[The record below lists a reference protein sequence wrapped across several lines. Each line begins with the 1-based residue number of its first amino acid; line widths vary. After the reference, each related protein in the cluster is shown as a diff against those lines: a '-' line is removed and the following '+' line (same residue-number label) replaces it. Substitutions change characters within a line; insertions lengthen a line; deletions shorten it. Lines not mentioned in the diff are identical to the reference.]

1 MRVECEA
8 CRQLVEA
15 SFALDGDAVRAS
27 CPACCHATRVPLQPA
42 HDPGAPLCPKCG
54 VPRSEGSAA
63 CASCGLASARM
74 AAFGD
79 ALDANVPTS
88 VRQAWARA
96 DAEWGDAARHD
107 ELLRAAAAHSSYAW
121 VAGRYR
127 ARGHD
132 TVAARQLE
140 RLRRAAEATLFAGAT
155 ARRAAEA
162 RPYRGAT
169 GLLAI
174 LIAAITVGL
183 VYTSVARRRVA
194 RPIAPAVPVLPL
206 VPGHP
211 VSPSTI
217 R

>member
-8 CRQLVEA
+8 CHQLVEA
-15 SFALDGDAVRAS
+15 SFALDGDAVRAN
-27 CPACCHATRVPLQPA
+27 CRACCHATRVPLMPA
-42 HDPGAPLCPKCG
+42 PDPGGRPCPKCG
-54 VPRSEGSAA
+54 ARQSDGRTSCAA
-63 CASCGLASARM
+63 CGLASARM

-79 ALDANVPTS
+79 ALNADVPPS
-88 VRQAWARA
+88 VREAWTRA
-96 DAEWGDAARHD
+96 VADWGDAARHD
-107 ELLRAAAAHSSYAW
+107 ELLRAAAAHNSYAW

-127 ARGHD
+127 ARRHD
-132 TVAARQLE
+132 TVAARQLD

-155 ARRAAEA
+155 ARRDTVA
-162 RPYRGAT
+162 RPYRNAT

-174 LIAAITVGL
+174 LIAAIAVGL

-194 RPIAPAVPVLPL
+194 RPIAPATPVQPL